1 MLGSAF
7 VHLNDG
13 RRSVL
18 FSGDIGRPNDP
29 VLRPL
34 LDGQPLGNLFAIG
47 SLLGG
52 FDAIQ
57 LGCGGGV
64 CAVTAL
70 HVAKQI
76 HDLAGGTR

>member
-1 MLGSAF
+1 VAAL
-7 VHLNDG
+7 
-13 RRSVL
+13 RREN
-18 FSGDIGRPNDP
+18 RCPAA
-29 VLRPL
+29 PL
-34 LDGQPLGNLFAIG
+34 LGGQPFSNLFAIG

-70 HVAKQI
+70 HAARQI
-76 HDLAGGTR
+76 HALPEAGHERYPF